1 MADIFDYLYWRGDLT
16 FSKAPFCEVDGVI
29 LARLSYQLFEKIL
42 GKGEKITVKAAAKR
56 ILSLPDLENIIRVK
70 NDVRFLG
77 ELAKSKRFSGLK
89 LSDFVSRTDK
99 ETQTQFSAITA
110 EITKDLRFVAFR
122 GTDNTII
129 GWKEDFNM
137 GFVCPVPAQQ
147 LAVGYL
153 EEAAKGYD
161 GEFLI
166 GGHSKGGNLA
176 VYSAAFCKKEI
187 QPRIKTVWNYDGP
200 GFDEKVLSKQGY
212 KNICDRVRTF
222 VPQSSVVGMLLSHEE
237 EYTIVHSRNT
247 GIMQHDIYSWDVERD
262 GFSYL
267 ETVDNS
273 SKFVDYTLKAWIAD
287 MDYEQREKFTDAIF
301 EVISETN
308 VSTLHELGE
317 NWFENTKTVLKS
329 VKNLDEPTR
338 KAVTQAIKLLAKSA
352 GTGLTRIIQPDTV

>member
-1 MADIFDYLYWRGDLT
+1 
-16 FSKAPFCEVDGVI
+16 
-29 LARLSYQLFEKIL
+29 
-42 GKGEKITVKAAAKR
+42 
-56 ILSLPDLENIIRVK
+56 
-70 NDVRFLG
+70 
-77 ELAKSKRFSGLK
+77 
-89 LSDFVSRTDK
+89 
-99 ETQTQFSAITA
+99 
-110 EITKDLRFVAFR
+110 
-122 GTDNTII
+122 
-129 GWKEDFNM
+129 M

-187 QPRIKTVWNYDGP
+187 QPKIKTVWNYDGP
-200 GFDEKVLSKQGY
+200 GFDEKVLSKTGY

-237 EYTIVHSRNT
+237 EYTIVHSRNA

-262 GFSYL
+262 SFSYL

-273 SKFVDYTLKAWIAD
+273 SKFVDYTLKAWISD

-352 GTGLTRIIQPDTV
+352 GTGLTRMIQPDAI